1 MDSNVLL
8 IFNGVGIIV
17 SVSAV
22 AVISHKAIRMTGI
35 ARKGLL
41 SFLKGF
47 ALIGLSFV
55 WTFFFGQLVI
65 PTKLLTIQSVL
76 LSFGMA
82 MLIYSANKLFD
93 VYQKAKIL

>member
-1 MDSNVLL
+1 M
-8 IFNGVGIIV
+8 
-17 SVSAV
+17 A
-22 AVISHKAIRMTGI
+22 
-35 ARKGLL
+35 ARHV
-41 SFLKGF
+41 KGF